1 MTNGDDRLFCMPG
14 PPFLTPPMFCAIC
27 AFISDLWAIIEN
39 SCLKFRT
46 TCDTTIVQRQLVYTG
61 LYDPMQLQREAPD
74 PLYLQIKD
82 GLIAAIRSGQFEP
95 HQRLPSERELSEQY
109 NVSRMTVR
117 QALLSLVRDGVIY
130 TRVGKGTFVADA
142 KIDQQLRTL
151 TGFSQDVTA
160 RGGRPSSRVIE
171 ARVVGAA
178 PDVAA
183 ALRMMPQSEVIRLA
197 RLRLS
202 DDLPLAVETAHL
214 PFARFSGLLAHDFAA
229 ESLYAVLEREY
240 GLALTQAEQV
250 LEAVVANAEELRLLE
265 LTPPAAVMRMQR
277 LTVDSEGEPV
287 EFVLSSYRGDRYK
300 FRFTLQ
306 AGR

>member
-1 MTNGDDRLFCMPG
+1 M
-14 PPFLTPPMFCAIC
+14 
-27 AFISDLWAIIEN
+27 
-39 SCLKFRT
+39 
-46 TCDTTIVQRQLVYTG
+46 VYTG
-61 LYDPMQLQREAPD
+61 LYDPMQLQRQAPD

-82 GLIAAIRSGQFEP
+82 GLIAAIRAGDFAP
-95 HQRLPSERELSEQY
+95 NARLPSERELSEQY
-109 NVSRMTVR
+109 AVSRMTVR

-130 TRVGKGTFVADA
+130 TRVGKGTFVADP

-151 TGFSQDVTA
+151 TGFSQDVQA
-160 RGGRPSSRVIE
+160 RGEHPSSRVIE

-178 PDVAA
+178 PEVAA
-183 ALRMMPQSEVIRLA
+183 ALRMTPQGEVIRLA

-214 PFARFSGLLAHDFAA
+214 PFARFPGLLTHDFGK
-229 ESLYAVLEREY
+229 ESLYAVLEHNF

-250 LEAVVANAEELRLLE
+250 LEAVVADAEEMALLE

-277 LTVDSEGEPV
+277 LTVDSDGEPV

-300 FRFTLQ
+300 FRFALQ

>member
-1 MTNGDDRLFCMPG
+1 MALPSHLHEAD
-14 PPFLTPPMFCAIC
+14 LTQ
-27 AFISDLWAIIEN
+27 N

-46 TCDTTIVQRQLVYTG
+46 TYVKTIMHAQLVYTG
-61 LYDPMQLQREAPD
+61 LYDSMQLQREAPD

-82 GLIAAIRSGQFEP
+82 GLVAAIRAGQFEP

-109 NVSRMTVR
+109 AVSRMTVR
-117 QALLSLVRDGVIY
+117 QALLALAYDGVIY
-130 TRVGKGTFVADA
+130 TRVGKGTFVAGP

-160 RGGRPSSRVIE
+160 RGNRPTSRVLD

-183 ALRMMPQSEVIRLA
+183 ALRMTPQNEVIRLA

-202 DDLPLAVETAHL
+202 DDLPLALETTHL
-214 PFARFSGLLAHDFAA
+214 PFARFAGLLAHDFAA
-229 ESLYAVLEREY
+229 ESLYGVLEIEF
-240 GLALTQAEQV
+240 GVALTHADQV
-250 LEAVVANAEELRLLE
+250 LEAAVADADEIELLE

-277 LTVDSEGEPV
+277 LTVDSDGEPV

-300 FRFTLQ
+300 FRFALQ

>member
-1 MTNGDDRLFCMPG
+1 M
-14 PPFLTPPMFCAIC
+14 
-27 AFISDLWAIIEN
+27 
-39 SCLKFRT
+39 
-46 TCDTTIVQRQLVYTG
+46 VYTG
-61 LYDPMQLQREAPD
+61 LYDPMQLQRQAPD

-82 GLIAAIRSGQFEP
+82 GLIAAIRAGDFAP
-95 HQRLPSERELSEQY
+95 NARLPSERELSEQY
-109 NVSRMTVR
+109 AVSRMTVR

-130 TRVGKGTFVADA
+130 TRVGKGTFVADP

-151 TGFSQDVTA
+151 TGFSQDVQA
-160 RGGRPSSRVIE
+160 RGEHPSSRVIE

-178 PDVAA
+178 PEVAA
-183 ALRMMPQSEVIRLA
+183 ALRMTPQNEVIRLA

-214 PFARFSGLLAHDFAA
+214 PFARFPGLLTHDFGK
-229 ESLYAVLEREY
+229 ESLYAVLEHDF

-250 LEAVVANAEELRLLE
+250 LEAVVADAEEMALLE

-277 LTVDSEGEPV
+277 LTVDSDGEPV

-300 FRFTLQ
+300 FRFALQ